1 MTTFVAGIDGTRHG
15 WLAAF
20 WSGKG
25 SLIEC
30 RPLSTIAEIDT
41 WPERPEVV
49 AIDMPIGFPDVASR
63 GGRSCEIEV
72 RQLIGPRRSS
82 VFSSPSRQSLTATSY
97 EAAVSL
103 NKPSRPDGVGLS
115 KQSFAL
121 FPKLR
126 EVDEFINPA
135 KQDWIIEVHPE
146 FSFFLMNDKRH
157 LGFSKKKREGQ
168 EERIRLLH
176 RVGFVGVSNALSMKR
191 DLGAAADD
199 IWDACAVAWTA
210 SRVVEHEAIRLPN
223 DPPLDGRGLR
233 MEIWG

>member
-1 MTTFVAGIDGTRHG
+1 MFVAGIDGTKRG
-15 WLAAF
+15 WIAAF
-20 WSGKG
+20 WSGMG
-25 SLIEC
+25 GRLDCRRMSNIED
-30 RPLSTIAEIDT
+30 IDT

-49 AIDMPIGFPDVASR
+49 AIDIPIGFPDSANT
-63 GGRSCEIEV
+63 GGRSCEMKV
-72 RQLIGPRRSS
+72 RRLIGPRRSS
-82 VFSSPSRQSLTATSY
+82 IFSSPSRQSLTGTSY
-97 EAAVSL
+97 ETAVSL
-103 NKPSRPDGVGLS
+103 NQRSGPDGVGLS

-146 FSFFLMNDKRH
+146 FSFCLMNDKRH
-157 LGFSKKKREGQ
+157 LGFSKKKRERQ

-176 RVGFVGVSNALSMKR
+176 RVGFVGVTNALSMKR

-199 IWDACAVAWTA
+199 ILDACAAAWTA
-210 SRVVEHEAIRLPN
+210 SRVVEHKAIRLPN
-223 DPPLDGRGLR
+223 EPPLDRRDLR